1 MRRLIR
7 SVKYVKGE
15 KEAIALAK
23 NDIFS
28 TGMKTPLIKTNGNF
42 TRDESIKVVAGISV
56 GG

>member
-1 MRRLIR
+1 MRRLTR

-28 TGMKTPLIKTNGNF
+28 TEMKTPLIKTNGNF
-42 TRDESIKVVAGISV
+42 TRDEIIKLVAGRSD

>member
-1 MRRLIR
+1 MKHLTR

-28 TGMKTPLIKTNGNF
+28 IGIKMPLIKTKGNF

>member
-1 MRRLIR
+1 MRRLTR

-42 TRDESIKVVAGISV
+42 TRDEIIKLVAGRSD

>member
-1 MRRLIR
+1 M

-15 KEAIALAK
+15 KEAIVLAK
-23 NDIFS
+23 NGIFS

-42 TRDESIKVVAGISV
+42 TRDESIKVVAGRSD